1 MLAGCYRRR
10 IHSWILSLFTFLILF
25 VFPEYL
31 PFTSNLSYNLHF
43 YECSTSF
50 LLALTLLSVGSALI
64 HSNVPFQEELIAH
77 LLIAVEL
84 HLQMIQA
91 VVPKHPCVTNVHANR
106 YATHRGKCNVGNF
119 LLYNL
124 QIINANHLVGTPIYQ
139 CSLNTSYEANWLLWK
154 HNRQKQAHNI

>member
-1 MLAGCYRRR
+1 MLCWVLQKKNSQLNT
-10 IHSWILSLFTFLILF
+10 ITFSFFNFICVPL
-25 VFPEYL
+25 ECL

-50 LLALTLLSVGSALI
+50 LLALTLIFWFSSYSFKCSLSGRADCTLAD
-64 HSNVPFQEELIAH
+64 SNRITFANDPSCCAQTS
-77 LLIAVEL
+77 
-84 HLQMIQA
+84 
-91 VVPKHPCVTNVHANR
+91 CVTNVHANR
-106 YATHRGKCNVGNF
+106 YAMHRGKCNVCNF

-124 QIINANHLVGTPIYQ
+124 QIINANHLADTPSYQ